1 LDIRKSLIK
10 DPRKILIIKPS
21 SLGDVVHSL
30 PFLNVIRTYFLK
42 AEIHWVIAKGL
53 EGLLERHP
61 MVNKLWIINKDAWK
75 KIKNVK
81 GTINELKGLFKELKK
96 EKFDLVVDLQG
107 LLRSGILTSATSAP
121 VRIGFAEA
129 REGSKFFYTHKVK
142 GGRNIHAVD
151 RYLKIADFLGCD
163 ITDIRFPFPLH
174 FKSSIIT
181 NYSLPEDY
189 AVIVP
194 GARWKTKVWPSK
206 KFGKLSSKLPIM
218 TVIVGSKTDIDV
230 ANEIV
235 ALSKGNAIS
244 LAGKTDLKELI
255 EVIRNARFMVSNDSG
270 PMHIA
275 AALGIPVFAIFG
287 PTDPLRTGPYGEG
300 HTIIREDIPCAPC
313 FKRTCND
320 IKCMNSLSA
329 EKVYEII
336 KQRLHSLYTQRQ
348 KS

>member
-1 LDIRKSLIK
+1 MDIRKSLIK

-30 PFLNVIRTYFLK
+30 PFLNVIRTCFPK

-53 EGLLERHP
+53 EGLLEGHP
-61 MVNKLWIINKDAWK
+61 MVNKLWIINKDKWK

-96 EKFDLVVDLQG
+96 EKFDLVIDLQG

-129 REGSKFFYTHKVK
+129 REGSKIFYTHKVE
-142 GGRNIHAVD
+142 GGRDIHAVD

-181 NYSLPEDY
+181 NYSLSEDY

-218 TVIVGSKTDIDV
+218 TVIVGSKTDIDI
-230 ANEIV
+230 ANEIA
-235 ALSKGNAIS
+235 ALSKGKATS

-300 HTIIREDIPCAPC
+300 HTKIREDIPCAPC
-313 FKRTCND
+313 FKRTCSD
-320 IKCMNSLSA
+320 VKCMNNLSA

-336 KQRLHSLYTQRQ
+336 KQRLHS
-348 KS
+348 

>member
-1 LDIRKSLIK
+1 MDIRKSLIK

-30 PFLNVIRTYFLK
+30 PFLNVIRTCFPK

-53 EGLLERHP
+53 EGLLEGHP
-61 MVNKLWIINKDAWK
+61 MVNKLWIINKDKWK

-121 VRIGFAEA
+121 VRIGFAEE

-151 RYLKIADFLGCD
+151 RYLKIADFLGCN

-218 TVIVGSKTDIDV
+218 TVIVGSKTDIDI
-230 ANEIV
+230 ANEIA
-235 ALSKGNAIS
+235 ALSKGKATS
-244 LAGKTDLKELI
+244 LADKTDLKELI
-255 EVIRNARFMVSNDSG
+255 EVIRNARLMVSNDSG

-287 PTDPLRTGPYGEG
+287 PTDPLRTGPYGKG
-300 HTIIREDIPCAPC
+300 HTIIREDISCAPC
-313 FKRTCND
+313 FKRTCSD
-320 IKCMNSLSA
+320 VKCMNNLSA

-336 KQRLHSLYTQRQ
+336 KQRLHS
-348 KS
+348 

>member
-1 LDIRKSLIK
+1 LDITKSLIK

-30 PFLNVIRTYFLK
+30 PFLNVIRTCFPK

-53 EGLLERHP
+53 EGLLEGHP
-61 MVNKLWIINKDAWK
+61 MVNKLWIINKDKWK

-81 GTINELKGLFKELKK
+81 GTISEFNVLFKELKK

-107 LLRSGILTSATSAP
+107 LLRSGVLTAATGAP
-121 VRIGFAEA
+121 VKVGFKEA
-129 REGSKFFYTHKVK
+129 REGSKIFYTHKVE
-142 GGRNIHAVD
+142 GGRDIYAVD

-218 TVIVGSKTDIDV
+218 TVIVGSKTDIDI

-235 ALSKGNAIS
+235 ALSKGKATS
-244 LAGKTDLKELI
+244 LADKTDLKELI

-300 HTIIREDIPCAPC
+300 HTVIREDIPCVPC
-313 FKRTCND
+313 FKKTCSD
-320 IKCMNSLSA
+320 VKCMNSLSV

-336 KQRLHSLYTQRQ
+336 KRRLHSL
-348 KS
+348 

>member
-30 PFLNVIRTYFLK
+30 PFLNAIRTCFPK

-53 EGLLERHP
+53 EGLLEGHP

-81 GTINELKGLFKELKK
+81 GTISEFNVLFKELKK

-107 LLRSGILTSATSAP
+107 LLRSGVLTAATGAP
-121 VRIGFAEA
+121 VKVGFKEA
-129 REGSKFFYTHKVK
+129 REGSKIFYTHKVE
-142 GGRNIHAVD
+142 GGRDIYAVD

-218 TVIVGSKTDIDV
+218 TVIVGSKTDIDI
-230 ANEIV
+230 ANEIA
-235 ALSKGNAIS
+235 ALSKGKAIS

-287 PTDPLRTGPYGEG
+287 PTDPLRTGPYGKG
-300 HTIIREDIPCAPC
+300 HTVIREDIPCAPC

-320 IKCMNSLSA
+320 VRCMNSLSV

-336 KQRLHSLYTQRQ
+336 KQRLHL
-348 KS
+348 

>member
-30 PFLNVIRTYFLK
+30 PFLNVIRTCFPT

-53 EGLLERHP
+53 EGLLEGHP

-107 LLRSGILTSATSAP
+107 LLRSGILTSATGAP

-142 GGRNIHAVD
+142 GRRDIHAVD

-218 TVIVGSKTDIDV
+218 TVIVGSKTDINI
-230 ANEIV
+230 ANEIA
-235 ALSKGNAIS
+235 ALSKGKATS
-244 LAGKTDLKELI
+244 LADKTDLKELI

-300 HTIIREDIPCAPC
+300 HTVIREDIPCAPC

-320 IKCMNSLSA
+320 VRCMNNLSA

-336 KQRLHSLYTQRQ
+336 KQRLHSL
-348 KS
+348 